1 MFDFSG
7 VLSIKKNGEI
17 IYEKKD
23 TFTLN
28 KEETSYENLTKD
40 KIKSIKK
47 FDHNKKLK
55 LKY

>member
-47 FDHNKKLK
+47 I
-55 LKY
+55 